1 MYTECIIKKFNIF
14 KTFLLKFVTIFMVIR
29 MDNVSKIMD
38 ELIEKIN
45 KASIEYYV
53 NDNPTITDQEYD
65 DYYNELLRLEKKYP
79 ELKKSNSPTLRVGG
93 KVVDKFEKVTHDT
106 PMLSF
111 DDIFNEDEI
120 VLFDERIRKS
130 CPNASYTLEPKMDGL
145 SGSLL
150 YKNGVLVRAATRG
163 DGLIGENITHNV
175 ETIKSVP
182 LKLNKALDIEVR
194 GEIYMSKASF
204 EKCNKER
211 EKNGENLFANPR
223 NAAAGSVRQLDS
235 KIAAKRNLDF
245 MAYFLPNPEKY
256 GIKTQEESLKLL
268 KELGFKT
275 NYKLNGLAKGVNDI
289 ISYIDDLGKK
299 RPDLPFEIDGVVL
312 KVNSL
317 DDEAKLGFTERVPR
331 WGIAYKFPAEEVLTT
346 LKDIKFTVGRTGK
359 ITPNAIFSP
368 VHVAGSIVSKATLHN
383 EDYCL
388 DKDVRVGDVISIRKA
403 GDVIPEVVEVK
414 KERRTGNEVLF
425 KMIENCPMCSSK
437 LVKEDAN
444 YFCKNSLCPARKIEG
459 LIHFA
464 SRDTMNIDGL
474 GERIIEDFY
483 NMGFIKS
490 ISDIYL
496 LSNHKEDLIELE
508 GFGEKS
514 VNNLLNSI
522 ENSKNN
528 SLEKVLFALG
538 IRHVGKKTAKIIAK
552 KYKTI
557 DNLINASEEE
567 LTSVNDI
574 GEIIA
579 KSIKEYLS
587 DSNNLNLIEDLK
599 KLGLNFEYKNEGE
612 DDKLSGMTFVLT
624 GTLEKYKR
632 DELTK
637 ILENK
642 GAKVTSSVTKK
653 TSAVIVGDKPGSKYD
668 KALKL
673 GITIYNEKD
682 VENIIK

>member
-1 MYTECIIKKFNIF
+1 
-14 KTFLLKFVTIFMVIR
+14 
-29 MDNVSKIMD
+29 MDNIKLRMD
-38 ELIEKIN
+38 ELIDIIN
-45 KASIEYYV
+45 EASIKYYV
-53 NDNPTITDQEYD
+53 DDNPSITDQEYD
-65 DYYNELLRLEKKYP
+65 DYYNELLKLEEKYP
-79 ELKKSNSPTLRVGG
+79 DLKRSDSPTLRVGG
-93 KVVDKFEKVTHDT
+93 KVVDKFEKVTHES

-120 VLFDERIRKS
+120 VLFDERIKKT
-130 CPNASYTLEPKMDGL
+130 CPNATYTLEPKMDGL

-150 YKNGVLVRAATRG
+150 YEKGVLKRAATRG

-182 LKLNKALDIEVR
+182 LRLNKELDIEVR

-204 EKCNKER
+204 EKCNKEK
-211 EKNGENLFANPR
+211 EKRGENLFANPR

-245 MAYFLPNPEKY
+245 MAYFIPNPDKY
-256 GIKTQEESLKLL
+256 GIKTQSESLAFL
-268 KELGFKT
+268 KKLGFKT
-275 NYKLNGLAKGVNDI
+275 NYNLNGLSKDVNDI
-289 ISYIDDLGKK
+289 INYIDDLGNK
-299 RPDLPFEIDGVVL
+299 RSNLPFEIDGVVL

-317 DDEAKLGFTERVPR
+317 EDEAKLGFTERVPR

-346 LKDIKFTVGRTGK
+346 LKEIKFTVGRTGK
-359 ITPNAIFSP
+359 ITPNALFSP
-368 VHVAGSIVSKATLHN
+368 VHVAGSVISKATLHN

-414 KERRTGNEVLF
+414 KERRTGKEVPF
-425 KMIENCPMCSSK
+425 KMIENCPMCASK

-444 YFCKNSLCPARKIEG
+444 YFCKNDLCPARKMEG

-464 SRDTMNIDGL
+464 SRNTMNIDGL

-514 VNNLLNSI
+514 VNNLLESI

-538 IRHVGKKTAKIIAK
+538 IRHVGKKTAKILAK
-552 KYKTI
+552 RYKNI
-557 DNLINASEEE
+557 DNIINVNIDE
-567 LTSVNDI
+567 LTNVNDI

-579 KSIKEYLS
+579 KSVRTYFDDPL
-587 DSNNLNLIEDLK
+587 NLKLIEDLK
-599 KLGLNFEYKNEGE
+599 KLGLNFEYK
-612 DDKLSGMTFVLT
+612 DDSSDDTLSGMTFVLT

-632 DELTK
+632 EELTK
-637 ILENK
+637 ILEDK

-653 TSAVIVGDKPGSKYD
+653 TTGVIVGDKPGSKYD

-673 GITIYNEKD
+673 GVKIYKEED
-682 VENIIK
+682 VLNIIK

>member
-1 MYTECIIKKFNIF
+1 
-14 KTFLLKFVTIFMVIR
+14 
-29 MDNVSKIMD
+29 MDNIKLRMD
-38 ELIEKIN
+38 ELIDIIN
-45 KASIEYYV
+45 EASIKYYV
-53 NDNPTITDQEYD
+53 DDNPSITDQEYD
-65 DYYNELLRLEKKYP
+65 DYYNELLKLEEKYP
-79 ELKKSNSPTLRVGG
+79 DLKRSDSPTLRVGG
-93 KVVDKFEKVTHDT
+93 KVVDKFEKVTHES

-120 VLFDERIRKS
+120 VLFDERIKKT
-130 CPNASYTLEPKMDGL
+130 CPNVTYTLEPKMDGL

-150 YKNGVLVRAATRG
+150 YEKGVLKRAATRG

-182 LKLNKALDIEVR
+182 LRLNKELDIEVR

-204 EKCNKER
+204 EKCNKEK
-211 EKNGENLFANPR
+211 EKRGENLFANPR

-245 MAYFLPNPEKY
+245 MAYFIPNPDKY
-256 GIKTQEESLKLL
+256 GIKTQGESLAFL

-275 NYKLNGLAKGVNDI
+275 NYNLNGLAKNINDI
-289 ISYIDDLGKK
+289 INYIDDLGSK
-299 RPDLPFEIDGVVL
+299 RSNLPFEIDGVVL

-317 DDEAKLGFTERVPR
+317 EDEAKLGFTERVPR

-346 LKDIKFTVGRTGK
+346 LKEIKFTVGRTGK
-359 ITPNAIFSP
+359 ITPNALFSP
-368 VHVAGSIVSKATLHN
+368 VHVAGSIISKATLHN

-414 KERRTGNEVLF
+414 KERRTGKEVPF
-425 KMIENCPMCSSK
+425 KMIENCPMCASK

-444 YFCKNSLCPARKIEG
+444 YFCKNDLCPARKMEG

-464 SRDTMNIDGL
+464 SRNTMNIDGL

-514 VNNLLNSI
+514 VNNLLESI

-538 IRHVGKKTAKIIAK
+538 IRHVGKKTAKILAK
-552 KYKTI
+552 RYKNI
-557 DNLINASEEE
+557 DNIINVNIDE
-567 LTSVNDI
+567 LTNVNDI

-579 KSIKEYLS
+579 KSVKTYFDDPL
-587 DSNNLNLIEDLK
+587 NLKLIEDLK
-599 KLGLNFEYKNEGE
+599 KLGLNFEYK
-612 DDKLSGMTFVLT
+612 DDSSGDTLSGMTFVLT

-632 DELTK
+632 EELTK
-637 ILENK
+637 ILEDK

-653 TSAVIVGDKPGSKYD
+653 TTGVIVGDKPGSKYD

-673 GITIYNEKD
+673 GVKIYKEED
-682 VENIIK
+682 VLNIIK

>member
-1 MYTECIIKKFNIF
+1 
-14 KTFLLKFVTIFMVIR
+14 
-29 MDNVSKIMD
+29 MDNIKLRMD
-38 ELIEKIN
+38 ELIDIIN
-45 KASIEYYV
+45 EASIKYYV
-53 NDNPTITDQEYD
+53 DDNPSITDQEYD
-65 DYYNELLRLEKKYP
+65 DYYNELLKLEEKYP
-79 ELKKSNSPTLRVGG
+79 DLKRSDSPTLRVGG
-93 KVVDKFEKVTHDT
+93 KVVDKFEKVTHES

-120 VLFDERIRKS
+120 VLFDERIKKT
-130 CPNASYTLEPKMDGL
+130 CPNATYTLEPKMDGL

-150 YKNGVLVRAATRG
+150 YEKGVLKRAATRG

-182 LKLNKALDIEVR
+182 LRLNKELDIEVR

-204 EKCNKER
+204 EKCNKEK
-211 EKNGENLFANPR
+211 EKRGENLFANPR

-245 MAYFLPNPEKY
+245 MAYFIPNPDKY
-256 GIKTQEESLKLL
+256 GIKTQGESLAFL
-268 KELGFKT
+268 KKLGFKT
-275 NYKLNGLAKGVNDI
+275 NYNLNGLAKNINDI
-289 ISYIDDLGKK
+289 INYIDDLGNK
-299 RPDLPFEIDGVVL
+299 RSNLPFEIDGVVL

-317 DDEAKLGFTERVPR
+317 EDEAKLGFTERVPR

-346 LKDIKFTVGRTGK
+346 LKEIKFTVGRTGK
-359 ITPNAIFSP
+359 ITPNALFSP
-368 VHVAGSIVSKATLHN
+368 VHVAGSVISKATLHN

-414 KERRTGNEVLF
+414 KERRTGKEVPF
-425 KMIENCPMCSSK
+425 KMIENCPMCASK

-444 YFCKNSLCPARKIEG
+444 YFCKNDLCPARKMEG

-464 SRDTMNIDGL
+464 SRNTMNIDGL

-514 VNNLLNSI
+514 VNNLLESI

-538 IRHVGKKTAKIIAK
+538 IRHVGKKTAKILAK
-552 KYKTI
+552 RYKNI
-557 DNLINASEEE
+557 DNIINVNIDE
-567 LTSVNDI
+567 LTNVNDI

-579 KSIKEYLS
+579 RSVRTYFDDPL
-587 DSNNLNLIEDLK
+587 NLKLIEDLK
-599 KLGLNFEYKNEGE
+599 KLGLNFEYKNDSS
-612 DDKLSGMTFVLT
+612 DDTLSGMTFVLT

-632 DELTK
+632 EELTK
-637 ILENK
+637 ILEDK

-653 TSAVIVGDKPGSKYD
+653 TTGVIVGDKPGSKYD

-673 GITIYNEKD
+673 GVKIYKEED
-682 VENIIK
+682 VLNIIK

>member
-1 MYTECIIKKFNIF
+1 
-14 KTFLLKFVTIFMVIR
+14 

-65 DYYNELLRLEKKYP
+65 DYYNELIRLEKKYP

-275 NYKLNGLAKGVNDI
+275 NYKLNGIAKGVNDI

-346 LKDIKFTVGRTGK
+346 LKEIKFTVGRTGK

-425 KMIENCPMCSSK
+425 KMIENCPMCASK

-552 KYKTI
+552 RYKTI

-579 KSIKEYLS
+579 KSIKKYLS

-682 VENIIK
+682 ALNIIK

>member
-1 MYTECIIKKFNIF
+1 MDKIK
-14 KTFLLKFVTIFMVIR
+14 LR
-29 MDNVSKIMD
+29 MD
-38 ELIEKIN
+38 ELVNIIN
-45 KASIEYYV
+45 EASIKYYV
-53 NDNPTITDQEYD
+53 HDNPSITDQEYD
-65 DYYNELLRLEKKYP
+65 DYYSELVKLEEKYP
-79 ELKKSNSPTLRVGG
+79 NLKRSDSPTLRVGG
-93 KVVDKFEKVTHDT
+93 KVVDKFEKVTHET

-120 VLFDERIRKS
+120 VLFDERIKKT
-130 CPNASYTLEPKMDGL
+130 CPNAIYTLEPKMDGL

-150 YKNGVLVRAATRG
+150 YENGVLKRAATRG
-163 DGLIGENITHNV
+163 DGIIGENITHNV

-182 LKLNKALDIEVR
+182 LKLNKKLDIEVR

-204 EKCNKER
+204 KKCNKER
-211 EKNGENLFANPR
+211 EEKGDNLFANPR

-245 MAYFLPNPEKY
+245 MAYFIPNPDKY
-256 GIKTQEESLKLL
+256 GIKTQSEALEFL

-275 NYKLNGLAKGVNDI
+275 NYKLNGLAKDVNDI
-289 ISYIDDLGKK
+289 INYIDDLGSK
-299 RPDLPFEIDGVVL
+299 RPNLPFEIDGVVL

-317 DDEAKLGFTERVPR
+317 EDEAKLGFTERVPR

-346 LKDIKFTVGRTGK
+346 LKEIKFTVGRTGK
-359 ITPNAIFSP
+359 ITPNALFSP
-368 VHVAGSIVSKATLHN
+368 VHVAGSVISKATLHN

-388 DKDVRVGDVISIRKA
+388 DKDVRIGDVISIRKA

-414 KERRTGNEVLF
+414 KERRTGKEIPF
-425 KMIENCPMCSSK
+425 KMIENCPMCASK

-444 YFCKNSLCPARKIEG
+444 YFCKNDLCPARKMES

-464 SRDTMNIDGL
+464 SRNAMNIDGL

-514 VNNLLNSI
+514 VNNLLISI

-538 IRHVGKKTAKIIAK
+538 IRHVGKKTAKILAK
-552 KYKTI
+552 RYKNI
-557 DNLINASEEE
+557 DNIINANIDE
-567 LTSVNDI
+567 LTNVNDI

-579 KSIKEYLS
+579 KSVRLYFD
-587 DSNNLNLIEDLK
+587 DSINLKLIENLK
-599 KLGLNFEYKNEGE
+599 NMGLNFEYKNDSS
-612 DDKLSGMTFVLT
+612 DDTLSGMTFVLT

-632 DELTK
+632 EELTK
-637 ILENK
+637 ILEDK
-642 GAKVTSSVTKK
+642 GAKVTNSVTKK
-653 TSAVIVGDKPGSKYD
+653 TTGVIVGDKPGSKYD

-673 GITIYNEKD
+673 GVKIYKEEEI
-682 VENIIK
+682 ENIIK